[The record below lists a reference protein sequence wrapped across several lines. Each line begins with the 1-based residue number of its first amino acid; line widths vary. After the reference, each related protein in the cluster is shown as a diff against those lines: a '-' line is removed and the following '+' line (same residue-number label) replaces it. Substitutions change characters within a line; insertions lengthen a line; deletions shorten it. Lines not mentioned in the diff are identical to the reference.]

1 MTSADYRFVDLSG
14 YAFTG
19 KHAVIDLMR
28 EVAGYHVPH
37 FEFEFAL
44 LRIQGGILDLHHAL
58 CEDWSPIRS
67 DAAIRRF
74 RRLVRRLGT
83 SSSVRS
89 PRSWFTAVG
98 WNYNDYFAGRFFELS
113 DAYVD
118 DLVTT
123 RWEAPWPYALA
134 DVGECELFLRKLKS
148 RLRRPRALDFTM
160 VLARPQHF
168 VERTRRYLRDV
179 LSSNVSSGTK
189 GIVMHNAFEPFTPLR
204 AMRFFRSAKAIVV
217 DRDPRDN
224 YAQGQ
229 WYAPFAS
236 SVDDFV
242 RRYRMQREATDFTPH
257 ADVLRIRFEDLV
269 LDYDATVA
277 RILTHLGESPSAHVR
292 ARQHFDPAVSK
303 KNLGIW
309 RAFPKPDEMARIA
322 RALPDFCDA
331 RL

>member
-1 MTSADYRFVDLSG
+1 MTVQDYRFVDLSG

-28 EVAGYHVPH
+28 EVDGYHVPH
-37 FEFEFAL
+37 FEFEFGL

-67 DAAIRRF
+67 DAAVRRF

-83 SSSVRS
+83 SGSLSRPS
-89 PRSWFTAVG
+89 TWFTSVG
-98 WNYNDYFAGRFFELS
+98 WNYNDYFAGRFFALS
-113 DAYVD
+113 DAYVN

-123 RWEAPWPYALA
+123 RWQAPWPYALA
-134 DVGECELFLRKLKS
+134 EVGAGELFWRKLKS
-148 RLRRPRALDFTM
+148 RLRRPHALDFAM
-160 VLARPQHF
+160 VLSRPPHF
-168 VERTRRYLRDV
+168 IERTRQYLQDV
-179 LSSNVSSGTK
+179 LSSNVAPGTK
-189 GIVMHNAFEPFTPLR
+189 GIVMHNAFEPFTPAR
-204 AMRFFRSAKAIVV
+204 AMRFFRQAKAIVV

-236 SVDDFV
+236 SVDDFI
-242 RRYRMQREATDFTPH
+242 RRYRMQREATDYTPH
-257 ADVLRIRFEDLV
+257 PDVLRIRFEDLV
-269 LDYDATVA
+269 LDYEPTVA
-277 RILTHLGESPSAHVR
+277 RILAHLGEASSALVR
-292 ARQHFDPAVSK
+292 AKQHFDPAVSK

-309 RAFPKPDEMARIA
+309 RTFSKPHEITRIA
-322 RALPDFCDA
+322 EALPEFCDA